1 MQPLNISVSIELT
14 VSEQLKSL
22 LSGIFQGRKALP
34 ETPVRKQKETAAEAR
49 AVEAPAPVVTAPAE
63 TVAEVSDE
71 VLRQAVREAKTR
83 VGVPEIRA
91 VFKQF
96 GIEASR
102 SARITRAIS
111 GKAMDVLPGGGKTGG
126 GGAVKGH
133 RLHQGGHHRP
143 RLRGELPEGAARIGR
158 TDAARRA

>member
-34 ETPVRKQKETAAEAR
+34 ETPARKQKETAADAP
-49 AVEAPAPVVTAPAE
+49 AVEAPAATA
-63 TVAEVSDE
+63 AEVSDE

-96 GIEASR
+96 GIEAS
-102 SARITRAIS
+102 SEC
-111 GKAMDVLPGGGKTGG
+111 P
-126 GGAVKGH
+126 
-133 RLHQGGHHRP
+133 
-143 RLRGELPEGAARIGR
+143 PE
-158 TDAARRA
+158 RRAELKNSLDQLGI

>member
-34 ETPVRKQKETAAEAR
+34 ETPARKQKETAAEAQ
-49 AVEAPAPVVTAPAE
+49 AVNAPAPVVAAPAA
-63 TVAEVSDE
+63 TAAEVSDE

-96 GIEASR
+96 GIEAS
-102 SARITRAIS
+102 SEC
-111 GKAMDVLPGGGKTGG
+111 P
-126 GGAVKGH
+126 
-133 RLHQGGHHRP
+133 
-143 RLRGELPEGAARIGR
+143 PE
-158 TDAARRA
+158 RRAELKNSLDQLGI

>member
-34 ETPVRKQKETAAEAR
+34 ETPARKQKETAAEAQ
-49 AVEAPAPVVTAPAE
+49 AVEAPAA

-71 VLRQAVREAKTR
+71 ALRQAVREAKTR

-96 GIEASR
+96 GIEAS
-102 SARITRAIS
+102 SEC
-111 GKAMDVLPGGGKTGG
+111 P
-126 GGAVKGH
+126 
-133 RLHQGGHHRP
+133 
-143 RLRGELPEGAARIGR
+143 PE
-158 TDAARRA
+158 RRAELKNSLDKLGI

>member
-22 LSGIFQGRKALP
+22 LSGLFQGHRVQP
-34 ETPVRKQKETAAEAR
+34 ETPATKQKDNAK
-49 AVEAPAPVVTAPAE
+49 AVKAPAQVTAAPAE

-71 VLRQAVREAKTR
+71 ALRQAVREAKTR

-96 GIEASR
+96 GIEAS
-102 SARITRAIS
+102 SEC
-111 GKAMDVLPGGGKTGG
+111 P
-126 GGAVKGH
+126 
-133 RLHQGGHHRP
+133 
-143 RLRGELPEGAARIGR
+143 PE
-158 TDAARRA
+158 RRAELKNSLNQLGI

>member
-1 MQPLNISVSIELT
+1 MQPLNISVSVELT

-22 LSGIFQGRKALP
+22 LSGLFQGHRALP
-34 ETPVRKQKETAAEAR
+34 ETPARKQKETATAAQ
-49 AVEAPAPVVTAPAE
+49 AVEAPAQVVTAPAE

-96 GIEASR
+96 GIEAS
-102 SARITRAIS
+102 SEC
-111 GKAMDVLPGGGKTGG
+111 P
-126 GGAVKGH
+126 
-133 RLHQGGHHRP
+133 
-143 RLRGELPEGAARIGR
+143 PE
-158 TDAARRA
+158 RRAELKNSLDQLGI